1 MDGLVLENVSHS
13 YGANAALKN
22 VDLSVSAGEIVCLL
36 GPSGCGKTTTL
47 RLAAGLERLQSGRII
62 IAGQEVASA
71 AAQTPPDERNLGM
84 VFQDY
89 ALFPHLNTIENVVF
103 GLRQESKEAQ
113 MAMARSLLARLSMS
127 GFEGAFPHRLSG
139 GEQQRVAL
147 ARALAPKPALMLL
160 DEPFANLD
168 VSLRNSVCDD
178 TLSLLRE
185 EGATTLMVTHDPDEA
200 MRMADKIALMED
212 GQIVQIGTPMDF
224 HDRPCNKFVATFFRE
239 TNVIAAKADGGG
251 RVDTPL
257 GTIAI
262 NGAGEFSPGQ
272 NVDLILAPEAVLLY
286 QGGDLAATVSGVRWV
301 GAYGVVDLKVEGY
314 SENLR
319 AYAFERT
326 LPKAGD
332 RLKIGFDPKRVFVF
346 PAEGS

>member
-13 YGANAALKN
+13 YGANAALEN

-47 RLAAGLERLQSGRII
+47 RLAAGLERLQSGTIM
-62 IAGQEVASA
+62 IAGREVASA
-71 AAQTPPDERNLGM
+71 EAQTPPDERNLGM

-103 GLRQESKEAQ
+103 GLQGKSKEAQ
-113 MAMARSLLARLSMS
+113 MATARSLLARLSMS
-127 GFEGAFPHRLSG
+127 GFEESFPHRLSG

-200 MRMADKIALMED
+200 MRMADKIALMQN
-212 GQIVQIGTPMDF
+212 GRIVQIGTPMDF
-224 HDRPCNKFVATFFRE
+224 HDRPCNRFVATFFRE
-239 TNVIAAKADGGG
+239 TNVVAAKADGSG
-251 RVDTPL
+251 RIETAL
-257 GTIAI
+257 GEIAI
-262 NGAGEFSPGQ
+262 NGAGDFAAGQ
-272 NVDLILAPEAVLLY
+272 DVDLILAPEAVLLH
-286 QGGDLAATVSGVRWV
+286 QGGEFPATVADVRWV
-301 GAYGVVDLKVEGY
+301 GAYGVVDLRVEGFG
-314 SENLR
+314 ENLR
-319 AYAFERT
+319 AYTFERT

-332 RLKIGFDPKRVFVF
+332 HLKIAFDPKRVFVF
-346 PAEGS
+346 PREGS